1 MATEL
6 VEKAN
11 EESSYIFEFDFKNG
25 GVVVPV
31 ANIAT
36 ATMTLTLLGTSQV
49 INNRMNVDVR
59 SHFDSQGHFTFT
71 LTPADNIVCSNA
83 PGLEEEG
90 HLLTF
95 NIVTTGAEPVTLKE
109 EIILKVKN
117 LQMVRSIWVIP
128 AACSVVVATV
138 APVVVVV

>member
-31 ANIAT
+31 ANIAA

-59 SHFDSQGHFTFT
+59 SHFYSQGHFTFT
-71 LTPADNIVCSNA
+71 LMPADNIVCSNA
-83 PGLEEEG
+83 PGIEEES

-95 NIVTTGAEPVTLKE
+95 NIVTTGAEPVTFKE

-128 AACSVVVATV
+128 AASSLVASTV
-138 APVVVVV
+138 APTVIIV